1 MEKDDTITSDGIS
14 KSKKRNLRR
23 INTSNKK
30 QKTEDKDIV
39 FTNCVVPNC
48 TLQFRDSDI
57 NTHHALQHV
66 ILCLAKYLHLT
77 LEATLFQALNSVI
90 TGTYSTSP
98 RVESS
103 SKSSST
109 TPILSPI
116 ISDYTPSN
124 TPSPKPPDFTE
135 SDIPPVTMVNLSQ
148 NMLDDMRLHPF
159 PTAPNIVQ
167 SKDNDKETK
176 RKNAYQNNL
185 ILEKV

>member
-1 MEKDDTITSDGIS
+1 
-14 KSKKRNLRR
+14 LRR